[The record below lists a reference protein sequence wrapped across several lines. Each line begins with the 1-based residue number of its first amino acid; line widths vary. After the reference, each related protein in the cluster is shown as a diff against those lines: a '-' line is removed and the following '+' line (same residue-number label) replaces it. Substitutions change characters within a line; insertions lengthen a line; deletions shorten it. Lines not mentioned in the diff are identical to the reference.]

1 MTALQIT
8 GVVLDIVGI
17 GLLTVPLG
25 VLYGTDLAT
34 RLYHEGKSP
43 ELRLLAFMI
52 PGEVCAVTGAVMGF
66 YSVFG

>member
-34 RLYHEGKSP
+34 RLYHEGKS
-43 ELRLLAFMI
+43 
-52 PGEVCAVTGAVMGF
+52 GAVMGF